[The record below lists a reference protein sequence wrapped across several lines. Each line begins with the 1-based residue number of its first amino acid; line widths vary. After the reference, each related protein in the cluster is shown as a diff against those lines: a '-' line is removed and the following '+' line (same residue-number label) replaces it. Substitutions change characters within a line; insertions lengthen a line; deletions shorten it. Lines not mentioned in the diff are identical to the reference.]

1 MSPHIKYAYKSH
13 NTWVYRR
20 TYPKA
25 LQPLLGSALKRSLKT
40 VDATQAKARVAELN
54 TTYHSIIQ
62 EAEGTALAMLSSENH
77 SGMSAVM
84 PSGRSSETPTVTTAS
99 TPTSPRL
106 AVALPRYQRVRLLG
120 ERHVAELAEAYLT
133 EASNRLRPGSYKSV
147 RFALELLT
155 SHLGNKQVGELTLTH
170 GKEVLGYICQ
180 LSPNVR
186 KYRDGKDAGL
196 AELATLS
203 QAHEC
208 TTLTPQTQAR
218 ILKQMQQFLD
228 WCVGEGELGNNPWEA
243 LKVKEKPEV
252 HPHGMLSDA
261 QVSILLNAKDRVLHN
276 ALLFGLLTGMRS
288 GEICGLMAEDIT
300 AKGNLGRFI
309 QIRPNAVRLLKS
321 KAAEREVPLHGVL
334 EGLLDTAL
342 PKSGRLFP
350 QLSVDRIVKR
360 YAYLRRRHPELRGT
374 VFHSTRKWF
383 ITQCERTGVP
393 EHYTATLV
401 GHHSARS
408 ANKLTYALY
417 SAGISDAQKR
427 EIVDGVRLPVS
438 EGIS

>member
-1 MSPHIKYAYKSH
+1 MSPQIKYAHKTH

-25 LQPLLGSALKRSLKT
+25 LQPLLGSALKQSLKT
-40 VDATQAKARVAELN
+40 GDAREAKLRVAELN
-54 TTYHSIIQ
+54 TTFTTIIK
-62 EAEGTALAMLSSENH
+62 EAQAHALATPH
-77 SGMSAVM
+77 TD
-84 PSGRSSETPTVTTAS
+84 TPTATQG
-99 TPTSPRL
+99 PRL
-106 AVALPRYQRVRLLG
+106 AVGRPRYQRARLLG
-120 ERHVAELAEAYLT
+120 ERLVADLATEYLAEV
-133 EASNRLRPGSYKSV
+133 SQRLRPGSYKSV

-155 SHLGNKQVGELTLTH
+155 SHLGRHPVGDLSLTH
-170 GKEVLGYICQ
+170 GKEVLGYITQ

-186 KYRDGKDAGL
+186 KYRQGKDAGL
-196 AELATLS
+196 ADLASLSVASEGITL
-203 QAHEC
+203 A
-208 TTLTPQTQAR
+208 PQTQAR
-218 ILKQMQQFLD
+218 ILKQMSQFLD
-228 WCVGEGELGNNPWEA
+228 WCVGEGELTANPWEA
-243 LKVKEKPEV
+243 LQVRERPEV
-252 HPHGMLSDA
+252 NPHGVLTDA
-261 QVSILLNAKDRVLHN
+261 QVSILLAAKDRVLHS

-300 AKGNLGRFI
+300 AKGNLGRFVS
-309 QIRPNAVRLLKS
+309 IRPNAVRLLKS

-350 QLSVDRIVKR
+350 NLSVDRVVKR
-360 YAYLRRRHPELRGT
+360 YAKLRHLHPELHGT

-393 EHYTATLV
+393 EHFTATLV

-408 ANKLTYALY
+408 ANKLTHGLY

-427 EIVDGVRLPVS
+427 EIVEGVRVPQEVAL
-438 EGIS
+438 